1 MTIDSIN
8 YILSDLWNYDL
19 VLIGVLLSL
28 FVLFYSF
35 ITAKRDEL
43 RELSSE
49 IKSSGTT
56 DNPTLKLREHHASVY
71 IRNMQRFN
79 KRCVWLLLSTSIHM
93 ALCWI
98 TLRVVP
104 DSYFQ
109 LKTVLFYI
117 AAGTV
122 LVITLLLIVQIVLIY
137 TQYKTYTKI

>member
-1 MTIDSIN
+1 
-8 YILSDLWNYDL
+8 
-19 VLIGVLLSL
+19 
-28 FVLFYSF
+28 
-35 ITAKRDEL
+35 
-43 RELSSE
+43 
-49 IKSSGTT
+49 
-56 DNPTLKLREHHASVY
+56 
-71 IRNMQRFN
+71 
-79 KRCVWLLLSTSIHM
+79 M